1 MAILDVKRLL
11 PEKTFAL
18 GSEKM
23 ILEICKKAKS
33 ASIQLGQLSAEQKHE
48 ALFRMADYL
57 EKNCTEILK
66 ANKKDVETAKEKG
79 TKEALIDR
87 LILDKHRVS
96 SMASTLREIAE
107 LQDPVGEIVKTWT
120 RPNGLIIGQLRVPLG
135 VIGIIYES
143 RPDVTSEASGL
154 CIKSG
159 NAIILRGGS
168 DAINSNMAIG
178 KALRTA
184 LAQSGLNEDA
194 IQVIPATERSYAE
207 QLMKMREYIDVLI
220 PRGGANLI
228 KTVVEKSMVPVI
240 ETGTGNCHIYVEGD
254 ADLKNAVD
262 IVINAKCQRPGTCN
276 AAEKLLVHKSIAK
289 QFLPKV
295 VSALNLKGVEV
306 RAGKK
311 TIDLLPNLKPTV
323 EEDWGTEYL
332 DLIIAIKI
340 VENMDEAIAHINKY
354 GTKHSE
360 SILTGD
366 FNKALKFIREIDA
379 AAVYWNASTRFTDGN
394 QFGLGAEIGISTQ
407 KLHARGP
414 MSIQQ
419 LTTTKFFILGR
430 GHIRQ

>member
-1 MAILDVKRLL
+1 
-11 PEKTFAL
+11 
-18 GSEKM
+18 M
-23 ILEICKKAKS
+23 ILEICKKAKTAS
-33 ASIQLGQLSAEQKHE
+33 AQLAKASAEQKNRV
-48 ALFRMADYL
+48 LCNMADSL
-57 EKNCTEILK
+57 ERHCTEILE
-66 ANKKDVETAKEKG
+66 ANQKDVTAARAKG

-87 LILDKHRVS
+87 LILDKKRVV
-96 SMASTLREIAE
+96 SMASNLREIAE
-107 LQDPVGEIVKTWT
+107 LPDPVGEIVKTWT
-120 RPNGLIIGQLRVPLG
+120 RPNGLIIGRLRVPLG

-168 DAINSNMAIG
+168 DAITSNMAIG
-178 KALRTA
+178 NALRAA
-184 LAQSGLNEDA
+184 LEETGLTKDA
-194 IQVIPATERSYAE
+194 IQVVPVTERSYAE

-220 PRGGANLI
+220 PRGGASLI
-228 KTVVEKSMVPVI
+228 KTVVEKSTVPVI
-240 ETGTGNCHIYVEGD
+240 ETGTGNCHIYVEED
-254 ADLKNAVD
+254 SDLKRAVD

-276 AAEKLLVHKSIAK
+276 ATEKLLVHRNVAK

-295 VSALNLKGVEV
+295 VSALNLNGVEV
-306 RAGKK
+306 RADEK
-311 TIDLLPNLKPTV
+311 TLELLPNLKPAV
-323 EEDWGTEYL
+323 EEDWGTEFL

-340 VENMDEAIAHINKY
+340 VENIDEAIAHINKY

-360 SILTGD
+360 SILTAD
-366 FNKALKFIREIDA
+366 FNKALKFINEVDA

-414 MSIQQ
+414 MSAKQ

-430 GHIRQ
+430 GHIRP